1 MVRQSSDN
9 EKHSTESYIPKQAL
23 QEGVVLPMLRPDIF
37 NGIRAP
43 SKGVLLYGPPGTGK
57 TMLAKAV
64 ASESNATFFS
74 ISASSLTSK
83 WVGES
88 SKLVRALFN
97 LANKRAPAVVF
108 IDEIDSVLSARSSG
122 EQRRPRIRSMTSE
135 RQKK

>member
-1 MVRQSSDN
+1 
-9 EKHSTESYIPKQAL
+9 
-23 QEGVVLPMLRPDIF
+23 
-37 NGIRAP
+37 
-43 SKGVLLYGPPGTGK
+43 
-57 TMLAKAV
+57 MLAKAV

-122 EQRRPRIRSMTSE
+122 EHNAGRQLKTEFLVQFDGARQEE
-135 RQKK
+135 RKGTCFVYWGDESTVGSGRGRYPPVGEACVHTFAGRTGAS